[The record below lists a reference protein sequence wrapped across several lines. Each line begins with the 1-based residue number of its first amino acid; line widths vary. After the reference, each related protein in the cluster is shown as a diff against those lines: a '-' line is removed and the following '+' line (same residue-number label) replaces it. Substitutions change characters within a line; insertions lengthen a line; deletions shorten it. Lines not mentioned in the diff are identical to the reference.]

1 MLKAVRFDIE
11 EHKDIIDYVENYR
24 DKKNR
29 PNHSEAIR
37 FLMEKGLES
46 LNKQE
51 IPKPKQQEIDV
62 ESLKADLFNQLM
74 SQIQKSGMV
83 AAPVPT
89 PEPVRERPF
98 TKVNDKPTPTPKPKV
113 NSDAPKVAAS
123 NPLLANLLGN
133 SQR

>member
-1 MLKAVRFDIE
+1 MLKAVRFDLE

-37 FLMEKGLES
+37 FLMEKGLEA
-46 LNKQE
+46 LNKEETPQKQE
-51 IPKPKQQEIDV
+51 IDM
-62 ESLKADLFNQLM
+62 ESLKQDLFNQLM
-74 SQIQKSGMV
+74 AQIQNSGMI
-83 AAPVPT
+83 P
-89 PEPVRERPF
+89 
-98 TKVNDKPTPTPKPKV
+98 KPTPTPPQERPFTQVNTKPKTDNV
-113 NSDAPKVAAS
+113 PKIANS